1 MRAGQSEF
9 SGWLSLPT
17 SPCRARELPGSST
30 KRAWSQARRADDPEP
45 VEACKAPG
53 PGSSHPEAGD
63 RGGPCSNGYPGCGR
77 LDACA
82 DHW

>member
-1 MRAGQSEF
+1 VIVSPHIAV
-9 SGWLSLPT
+9 SGTRITWVIY
-17 SPCRARELPGSST
+17 A
-30 KRAWSQARRADDPEP
+30 KRAWSQARRAGDPQP

-63 RGGPCSNGYPGCGR
+63 RGGPCSNGYPGCGC
-77 LDACA
+77 LYACA